1 MTTKIDGHNHRGAV
15 GRVGQA
21 ISLGAIVGMGG
32 VLLAVVLAFVVS
44 VLALPGD
51 PTAADLAT
59 PPPWM
64 VMLLRPALT
73 IGMLAG
79 LITCAVA
86 LYVYPSPEDGPADRR
101 KLLSVATAI
110 TLVALASVGWA
121 VATRADQR
129 PEAHW
134 STPEGALPPWPA
146 PTTQEAV
153 RASDGGNV
161 RFCGSVIVIDQLTR
175 DALDGGPDT
184 ARPSRPADGHQLIAY
199 GDALSNIERN
209 VLPSTMRAAVTSHSY
224 ALVNL
229 GAMITHHASTDEI
242 SSMETVVH
250 ATGAVLR
257 EFCRE

>member
-1 MTTKIDGHNHRGAV
+1 MTTTIDEHNRRATV

-21 ISLGAIVGMGG
+21 ISLGAIVGSGG

-59 PPPWM
+59 PPPLM

-73 IGMLAG
+73 IGVLAG
-79 LITCAVA
+79 LITCVVA
-86 LYVYPSPEDGPADRR
+86 LYVHRSPNDGPVDRR

-110 TLVALASVGWA
+110 TLVALASMGWA
-121 VATRADQR
+121 VATSAHQR

-134 STPEGALPPWPA
+134 STPGSELPRLPS

-153 RASDGGNV
+153 HASDGGHE
-161 RFCGSVIVIDQLTR
+161 RSCGSVLVIDQLTR

-184 ARPSRPADGHQLIAY
+184 AQPSRPADGHQLIAY
-199 GDALSNIERN
+199 GDALNNIEHN
-209 VLPSTMRAAVTSHSY
+209 MLPSTMRAAVTSHSY

-229 GAMITHHASTDEI
+229 GAMINHHASTDEI

-250 ATGAVLR
+250 ATGAVLH